1 MGLEEQGVLWVKEP
15 SLPTISELPYQQSSL
30 SEGSGHRL
38 DHHE

>member
-1 MGLEEQGVLWVKEP
+1 MGLEEQGVLWVKES

-38 DHHE
+38 DHYE